1 MSVTPLPSL
10 SPLGLGSPDAE
21 SLSSYAQRLAA
32 SQSIFPGQLVF
43 RVLTWLDEGRPEM
56 IGSWAK
62 HPRRVRIGHNNNG
75 FSHALVW
82 LRLLQRLTGRADLE
96 QLTTASWDHNFP
108 TRQFQ
113 RSELAVCPHCLAED
127 SEPYHRLSWLLQ
139 AVKVC
144 LHHRIALTSTC
155 PRCEK
160 AIPIIH
166 DRSMVLM
173 CPWCGGDLRHIRS
186 ESNTSEPTQY
196 DMWAAREV
204 GDIIAASSEWFRP
217 LEWSSASA
225 LKALGVSSGL
235 RDAAAFARFVGTS
248 KSTAWYWFT
257 ARVRPTLPLALY
269 TFHRFGV
276 SLASQLKQGRS
287 ENPIPARAPQSQPEF
302 RLRRVWLRTPRN
314 WARIRKLL
322 RRESMCP
329 LPETRSLFQ
338 VSRAI
343 GVDARTLRLRF
354 PALCREISARHRDY
368 KTSLRTTENQIL
380 RDQMI
385 AAIKELNRAAI
396 PANRRNTALALR
408 QPDLFRRRNARAIF
422 NQLATESLPPCP
434 CSS

>member
-32 SQSIFPGQLVF
+32 SQSVYPGQLVF

-96 QLTTASWDHNFP
+96 QLTTATWDHNFP
-108 TRQFQ
+108 TRLFQ
-113 RSELAVCPHCLAED
+113 RSELAVCPYCLAED
-127 SEPYHRLSWLLQ
+127 SEPYHRLAWLLQ

-144 LHHRIALTSTC
+144 LHHRIALTTAC

-160 AIPIIH
+160 AIPTIH
-166 DRSMVLM
+166 DRSMVLV
-173 CPWCGGDLRHIRS
+173 CPWCGGDLRRIRS
-186 ESNTSEPTQY
+186 ESNISEPTEY
-196 DMWAAREV
+196 DMWSAKEV
-204 GDIIAASSEWFRP
+204 GDIIAASSDWFRP
-217 LEWSSASA
+217 LEWNPASA
-225 LKALGVSSGL
+225 LKALRNGAGL
-235 RDAAAFARFVGTS
+235 RDATAFARFVGTS

-269 TFHRFGV
+269 TFHRCGV

-287 ENPIPARAPQSQPEF
+287 EQSIPAKAPQSQPEF

-314 WARIRKLL
+314 WVRIRKLL
-322 RRESMCP
+322 LRESMLP
-329 LPETRSLFQ
+329 PPETRSMFQ

-343 GVDARTLRLRF
+343 GVDARTLRLRL
-354 PALCREISARHRDY
+354 PELCREISTRHFSY
-368 KTSLRTTENQIL
+368 KKSERIRQRQIL

-385 AAIKELNRAAI
+385 GAIKELNRASI
-396 PANRRNTALALR
+396 PANRRNIALALK
-408 QPDLFRRRNARAIF
+408 QPDLFRWRNARATF
-422 NQLATESLPPCP
+422 NQLATESLEQNP
-434 CSS
+434 